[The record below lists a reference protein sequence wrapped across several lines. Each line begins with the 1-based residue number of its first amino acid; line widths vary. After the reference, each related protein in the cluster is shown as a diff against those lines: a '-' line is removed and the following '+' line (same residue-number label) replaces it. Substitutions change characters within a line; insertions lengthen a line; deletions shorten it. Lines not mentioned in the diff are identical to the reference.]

1 MATAKKRKPAK
12 KAAKKRTTVGK
23 GLKGYLAKVR
33 KATATENRR
42 IKVAEALIKKLK
54 AAKAKKVKALRKKK

>member
-1 MATAKKRKPAK
+1 MAIKKRKPAR
-12 KAAKKRTTVGK
+12 KAAKKKSVGK

-33 KATATENRR
+33 KATAVENRR

-54 AAKAKKVKALRKKK
+54 AAKAKKVKALKKKK